1 MACIPYFV
9 VYEFKILQLKAHMQA
24 NTLLCR
30 IGPSATLLRAQKNS
44 SRKIAVK
51 CGPVSVITSMPF

>member
-30 IGPSATLLRAQKNS
+30 IGPSATLLK
-44 SRKIAVK
+44 
-51 CGPVSVITSMPF
+51 GPRNIKSK